1 MYKTILLAS
10 LTTLFTVTGCSSP
23 EPVRDGAEEQRQHE
37 RAMDELDR
45 RRDQALDDMDER
57 LQRDD

>member
-1 MYKTILLAS
+1 MHKTILLAS
-10 LTTLFTVTGCSSP
+10 LTTLLTVTGCSSP
-23 EPVRDGAEEQRQHE
+23 EPVQDGVDQQRQHE